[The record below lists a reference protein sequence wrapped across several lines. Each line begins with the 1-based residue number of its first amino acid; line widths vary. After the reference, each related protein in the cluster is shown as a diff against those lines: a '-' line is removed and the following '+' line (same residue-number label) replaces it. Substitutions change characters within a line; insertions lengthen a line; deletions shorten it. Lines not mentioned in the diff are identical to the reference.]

1 MKKTL
6 AVILSVMMMLPLCFA
21 FSASAATSSTV
32 YIADINGA
40 GSQNGP
46 KLFYGSG
53 EFETLFGLT
62 NYDWW
67 DKVIATFDETA
78 GTFVVTDVYPAVS
91 GDFNYKDAV
100 LGANDVML
108 WAWEWGGYNGILDQL
123 AAGDKIYIY
132 GFDFTNGS
140 STDMSDNSVYFTTYS
155 PTMGN
160 GYYGYVGSVD
170 PEDPVEPEVP
180 VVKESN
186 VESLGAKV
194 NTEKYGLRMGATL
207 TKDNSRGEVISLGML
222 VISEKALGSNE
233 LNLEYA
239 ATDKNVVDV
248 KARTIDNYVE
258 GKEFEDYDSIT
269 YYVTILGLE
278 NYTSENIV
286 ARPYVVYRS
295 QTGEVVYYGE
305 ERVRSYDGVAAAA
318 IGE

>member
-6 AVILSVMMMLPLCFA
+6 AIVICIVMMLPLCGA
-21 FSASAATSSTV
+21 FGASAATSSTV

-53 EFETLFGLT
+53 SFSSFGLG

-67 DKVIATFDETA
+67 DKVIATFDESV
-78 GTFVVTDVYPAVS
+78 GTFVVTDVYPAVG
-91 GDFNYKDAV
+91 GDFTYNDAV
-100 LGANDVML
+100 LGSNDIML

-123 AAGDKIYIY
+123 VVGDKVYVY
-132 GFDFTNGS
+132 GFDFANGTSTN
-140 STDMSDNSVYFTTYS
+140 MSDNSVYFTTYS

-160 GYYGYVGSVD
+160 GYYGYVDSGE
-170 PEDPVEPEVP
+170 PEEPEVP
-180 VVKESN
+180 DEPEIGESN
-186 VESLGAKV
+186 VVSLGAKV

-207 TKDNSRGEVISLGML
+207 TKDNSKGEVISLGML

-239 ATDKNVVDV
+239 ATDKNVADV
-248 KARTIDNYVE
+248 KARAIDNYAE

-269 YYVTILGLE
+269 YYVTVLGLE

-286 ARPYVVYRS
+286 ARPYVVYRTR
-295 QTGEVVYYGE
+295 TGEVVYYGE
-305 ERVRSYDGVAAAA
+305 KMVRNYDDVVATV
-318 IGE
+318 GE